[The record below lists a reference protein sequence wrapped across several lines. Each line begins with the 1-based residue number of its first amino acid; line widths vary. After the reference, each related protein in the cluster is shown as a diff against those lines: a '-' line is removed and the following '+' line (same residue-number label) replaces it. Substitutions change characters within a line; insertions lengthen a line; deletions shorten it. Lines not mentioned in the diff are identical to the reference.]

1 MKAAV
6 ARRDEARR
14 LLEAAERDAQALTA
28 AALAADFALP
38 EAKRRRVHVAPE
50 PWETATVG
58 WDLQGWIDF
67 EKREQRRRAVKIGT
81 APDAPDPQRGPDGF
95 LHHWRGWLLGAV
107 MRWAHGS
114 RRNVINM
121 IMSLIGAEHGF
132 GIEEEVRER
141 LKDPKV
147 TKAAETDAYIIDRLV
162 AALTAL
168 RNSGTEQARREY
180 HIILGA
186 LAPVRAA
193 EGAKAGMA
201 RRVAAR
207 IRVPRGRR
215 ARTKQQQE
223 ADEPG
228 RPYAFLQST
237 IYEGG

>member
-1 MKAAV
+1 
-6 ARRDEARR
+6 
-14 LLEAAERDAQALTA
+14 
-28 AALAADFALP
+28 
-38 EAKRRRVHVAPE
+38 
-50 PWETATVG
+50 
-58 WDLQGWIDF
+58 
-67 EKREQRRRAVKIGT
+67 
-81 APDAPDPQRGPDGF
+81 
-95 LHHWRGWLLGAV
+95 
-107 MRWAHGS
+107 
-114 RRNVINM
+114 
-121 IMSLIGAEHGF
+121 MSLIGAEHGF

-207 IRVPRGRR
+207 IRVPRGR
-215 ARTKQQQE
+215 
-223 ADEPG
+223 
-228 RPYAFLQST
+228 
-237 IYEGG
+237 